1 MPRFRSAAALA
12 SAALL
17 LTSCGGDSD
26 GGGGSDA
33 GATTG
38 GGGGQGLTT
47 ITVADTAGAPL
58 NFLTYGQQEGYF
70 EEAGLELEI
79 SASAGGATVIPQLV
93 GGDLDV
99 AGSNVV
105 SVLIGAAEGL
115 PLRMVAGGTSTSEDP
130 EQDFS
135 ALMVPA
141 DSPATGI
148 ADLQGQRV
156 AVNTLRNINDIVLGA
171 MLEDAGLAPDS
182 VEFVELPFPD
192 MAAAVAQ
199 GDVAGAL
206 LIEPFVTTAEQQG
219 LKIIGRPYSDL
230 KPGLQIG
237 TYVMSEQGVQER
249 PEVAEAFLE
258 GVQATAEAIEQDPDA
273 FRAALPEIGDL
284 DPQLAAD
291 VRINLWQGGTDTESL
306 ELIQDLMVD
315 YGLIEEPVELDE
327 IVVG

>member
-1 MPRFRSAAALA
+1 MPQRLRTTAALTGA
-12 SAALL
+12 VLL
-17 LTSCGGDSD
+17 VASCGGGDD
-26 GGGGSDA
+26 GGTPE
-33 GATTG
+33 ATG
-38 GGGGQGLTT
+38 EGGLTT

-58 NFLTYGQQEGYF
+58 YFLTYGEQQGHF
-70 EEAGLELEI
+70 EDAGLDLEI
-79 SASAGGATVIPQLV
+79 SASTGGATVIPQLV

-105 SVLIGAAEGL
+105 SVLIGAAQGL

-148 ADLQGQRV
+148 ADLQGQRI
-156 AVNTLRNINDIVLGA
+156 AVNTLRNINDIVLGS
-171 MLEDAGLAPDS
+171 MLEEAGLAYDS

-192 MAAAVAQ
+192 MAAAVAN
-199 GDVAGAL
+199 GDVAAAMI
-206 LIEPFVTTAEQQG
+206 IEPFVTAAEQQG

-237 TYVMSEQGVQER
+237 TYVMSAQAVQER

-258 GVQATAEAIEQDPDA
+258 GVQATADDISADPAA

-284 DPQLAAD
+284 DPELAAD
-291 VRINLWQGGTDTESL
+291 VRINLWQGGTDRESL

-315 YGLIEEPVELDE
+315 YALVEAPVDLDE